1 VSATPD
7 PAGYRGERI
16 ALLTQH
22 GKERV
27 IAPRVGEWL
36 GAEVA
41 HVTGYDTD
49 RLGTFTR
56 EIPRAGT
63 QLEAARR
70 KARIAM
76 ELSGLRIAIASEGAF
91 GPDPVSGLLP
101 WNRELVLLVDD
112 RLGLEVLGMAEAPAQ
127 HVHAVAERREDLDAF
142 ARRAGFP
149 GHWLVLQPLDPDD
162 PPDAGFRKGLHDWPA
177 LEAAFAAAQRA
188 SSVGRVHLENDLRAH
203 GNPTR
208 MAVIASA
215 TDDLLRRTAT
225 RCPDCGRPGYG
236 VTERIPGLPCAD
248 CGTPTRR
255 VRAERVGC
263 GGCGREELREL
274 DLARLASPA
283 HCDVCNP

>member
-49 RLGTFTR
+49 RLGTFNR

-63 QLEAARR
+63 QLEAA
-70 KARIAM
+70 
-76 ELSGLRIAIASEGAF
+76 
-91 GPDPVSGLLP
+91 
-101 WNRELVLLVDD
+101 
-112 RLGLEVLGMAEAPAQ
+112 
-127 HVHAVAERREDLDAF
+127 
-142 ARRAGFP
+142 
-149 GHWLVLQPLDPDD
+149 
-162 PPDAGFRKGLHDWPA
+162 
-177 LEAAFAAAQRA
+177 FAAAQRA
-188 SSVGRVHLENDLRAH
+188 SSAGRVHLENDLRAH